1 MVSCGRYINRAK
13 VGDMAPRE
21 EAGKCPSCSVLAAL
35 ASATCRHVVPT
46 FGYWIKG
53 YLQKWGPERSFPLGA
68 INSIMEMRRLTSLP
82 SVSLTRDGPEDG
94 AVQINPMA
102 SESRA
107 SRVV

>member
-1 MVSCGRYINRAK
+1 MWQIYQ
-13 VGDMAPRE
+13 PRKSWGHGPKRGSWE
-21 EAGKCPSCSVLAAL
+21 IPVLAAL

-102 SESRA
+102 SESLA
-107 SRVV
+107 SWVV